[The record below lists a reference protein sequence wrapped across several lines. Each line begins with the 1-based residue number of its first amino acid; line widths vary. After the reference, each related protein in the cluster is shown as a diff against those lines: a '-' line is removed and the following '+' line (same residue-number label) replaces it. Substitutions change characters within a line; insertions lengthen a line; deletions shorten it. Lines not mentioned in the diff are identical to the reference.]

1 VCAVARAASILYGSK
16 DFLIPILI
24 AGSRY
29 LITGLVL
36 VLPDKKAQVLLVFSM
51 LLWVFLG
58 YVRKMF
64 GKMYERL

>member
-36 VLPDKKAQVLLVFSM
+36 VLPDKKALSSTSLLHALMGVS
-51 LLWVFLG
+51 
-58 YVRKMF
+58 RI
-64 GKMYERL
+64 RP